1 MERPSIRFVPPAAS
15 PQLTE
20 LPLVR
25 LAHRCSGSVHFGP
38 FVVWWL
44 FTFTVYCYQVKS
56 LKQTLICLLL
66 EIVLCQLD
74 SLGLVKYGCRAMW

>member
-1 MERPSIRFVPPAAS
+1 MRGRRGGAVTVERPSIRFVPPAAS

-56 LKQTLICLLL
+56 LKQTLI
-66 EIVLCQLD
+66 
-74 SLGLVKYGCRAMW
+74 RFTAA